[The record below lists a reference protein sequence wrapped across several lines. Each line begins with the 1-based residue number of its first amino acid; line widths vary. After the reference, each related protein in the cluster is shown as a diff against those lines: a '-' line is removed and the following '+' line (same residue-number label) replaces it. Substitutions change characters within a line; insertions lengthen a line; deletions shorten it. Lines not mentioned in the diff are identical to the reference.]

1 MLYFCSPK
9 VKTELM
15 NKIFYAFITLMALT
29 SCASSYDIQ
38 GTSNVST
45 LDGRMLYLKVLK
57 NNDFKNIDSCDVVH
71 GQFQFTGTVDST
83 KMANIFMDDEPV
95 LPLVLESGS
104 ITVKLDDTQQ
114 VVSGTPLND
123 KLFSFFKKY
132 QQLQNQQRELVHKH
146 DQAIMNGNDMEVVT
160 RKLNEE
166 AVRLADQEDKLVTS
180 FVTDNFD
187 NVLGPGVFFLVTMRN
202 QYPMLSPWIEDIM
215 SKATDNFKNDPY
227 VKDYYQKA
235 QENEQI
241 MNGTRDAQGGGD
253 QSQME
258 EAPQVDPNAA
268 PAPTA
273 NELAAPTIPEKK
285 AE

>member
-1 MLYFCSPK
+1 
-9 VKTELM
+9 M
-15 NKIFYAFITLMALT
+15 NKIIYAFITLLALT
-29 SCASSYDIQ
+29 SCANSYDIT

-45 LDGRMLYLKVLK
+45 LDGSMLYLKILK
-57 NNDFKNIDSCDVVH
+57 DNSFKSIDSCDVVH
-71 GQFQFTGTVDST
+71 GQFHFEGTIDSV

-123 KLFSFFKKY
+123 KLFGFFKKY
-132 QQLQNQQRELVHKH
+132 QQLQNQQRELIHKH
-146 DQAIMNGNDMEVVT
+146 DQAIMNGSDMSVVT

-166 AVRLADQEDKLVTS
+166 AIRLSDQEDKLVTS

-187 NVLGPGVFFLVTMRN
+187 NVLGAGVFFLVTMSN

-215 SKATDNFKNDPY
+215 SKATDTFKNDSY

-235 QENEQI
+235 QENQSI
-241 MNGTRDAQGGGD
+241 MNGTHE
-253 QSQME
+253 SQMGAPMNDAAQMGGE
-258 EAPQVDPNAA
+258 PQMEAPQVNPDAA
-268 PAPTA
+268 PAPTP
-273 NELAAPTIPEKK
+273 NDLARPTIPEKK
-285 AE
+285 Q

>member
-1 MLYFCSPK
+1 
-9 VKTELM
+9 M
-15 NKIFYAFITLMALT
+15 NKIIYAFITLLALT
-29 SCASSYDIQ
+29 SCANSYDIT

-45 LDGRMLYLKVLK
+45 LDGSMLYLKILK
-57 NNDFKNIDSCDVVH
+57 DNSFKSIDSCDVVH
-71 GQFQFTGTVDST
+71 GQFHFEGTIDSV

-123 KLFSFFKKY
+123 KLFGFFKKY
-132 QQLQNQQRELVHKH
+132 QQLQNQQRELIHKH
-146 DQAIMNGNDMEVVT
+146 DQAIMNGSDMSVVT

-166 AVRLADQEDKLVTS
+166 AIRLSDQEDKLVTS

-187 NVLGPGVFFLVTMRN
+187 NVLGAGVFFLVTMGN

-215 SKATDNFKNDPY
+215 SKATDTFKNDPY

-235 QENEQI
+235 QENQSI
-241 MNGTRDAQGGGD
+241 MNGTHE
-253 QSQME
+253 SQMGAPMNDAAQMGGE
-258 EAPQVDPNAA
+258 PQMEAPQVNPDAA
-268 PAPTA
+268 PAPTP
-273 NELAAPTIPEKK
+273 NDLARPTIPEKK
-285 AE
+285 Q

>member
-1 MLYFCSPK
+1 
-9 VKTELM
+9 M
-15 NKIFYAFITLMALT
+15 NKIIYALITLLALT
-29 SCASSYDIQ
+29 SCANSYDIT

-45 LDGRMLYLKVLK
+45 LDGSMLYLKILK
-57 NNDFKNIDSCDVVH
+57 DNSFKSIDSCDVVH
-71 GQFQFTGTVDST
+71 GQFHFEGTIDSV

-123 KLFSFFKKY
+123 KLFGFFKKY
-132 QQLQNQQRELVHKH
+132 QQLQNQQRELIHKH
-146 DQAIMNGNDMEVVT
+146 DQAIMNGSDMSVVT

-166 AVRLADQEDKLVTS
+166 AIRLSDQEDKLVTS

-187 NVLGPGVFFLVTMRN
+187 NVLGAGVFFLVTMGN

-215 SKATDNFKNDPY
+215 SKATDTFKNDPY

-235 QENEQI
+235 QENQSI
-241 MNGTRDAQGGGD
+241 MNGTHE
-253 QSQME
+253 SQMGAPMNDAAQMGGE
-258 EAPQVDPNAA
+258 PQMEAPQVNPDAA
-268 PAPTA
+268 PAPTP
-273 NELAAPTIPEKK
+273 NDLARPTIPEKK
-285 AE
+285 Q